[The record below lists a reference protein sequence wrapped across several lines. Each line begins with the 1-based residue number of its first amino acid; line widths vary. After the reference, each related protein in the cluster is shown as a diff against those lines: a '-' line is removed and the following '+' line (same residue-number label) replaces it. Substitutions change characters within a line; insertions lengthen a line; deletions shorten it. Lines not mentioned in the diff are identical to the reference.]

1 MLRTETLRKPKL
13 NKYIK
18 AYKQTIKTKKC
29 KEKRRAR
36 DRIFTSTLDFDRSPQ
51 SIYSQ
56 PNQNE
61 LVKLRIWRSRPEKV
75 PIKQNLTWGYF
86 VKSSLFD
93 SLFSSESCVF
103 YHCFHLP
110 LKKCLLWLYIV
121 EKQGFRAAP
130 RWGDSF
136 QTKFNAEKKLSLYS
150 FLNPCYVRKLVH
162 VYASPCIHAHAISMR
177 MHGLSVRAHT

>member
-1 MLRTETLRKPKL
+1 MLRIETLRKPKL

-61 LVKLRIWRSRPEKV
+61 LVKLRI
-75 PIKQNLTWGYF
+75 
-86 VKSSLFD
+86 
-93 SLFSSESCVF
+93 
-103 YHCFHLP
+103 
-110 LKKCLLWLYIV
+110 
-121 EKQGFRAAP
+121 
-130 RWGDSF
+130 
-136 QTKFNAEKKLSLYS
+136 
-150 FLNPCYVRKLVH
+150 
-162 VYASPCIHAHAISMR
+162 
-177 MHGLSVRAHT
+177 

>member
-13 NKYIK
+13 KKYIK

-136 QTKFNAEKKLSLYS
+136 QTKFNAEKS
-150 FLNPCYVRKLVH
+150 FPYIVSRILAT
-162 VYASPCIHAHAISMR
+162 YASLCMCMQARAYMR
-177 MHGLSVRAHT
+177 MQ